1 MNLTMQ
7 PTPIQSELENLNYES
22 SSSKDK
28 KNQPI
33 AHLILDVLI
42 LELEVPVPE
51 VGLHG
56 GDQVVC
62 HVPLLLDLCLQLLN
76 DLEKK

>member
-51 VGLHG
+51 VGLHC
-56 GDQVVC
+56 GDQVVR